1 MADIYGD
8 LARAPDFIDAFT
20 KALHSLWTQG
30 TTRTLEAYLADQL

>member
-8 LARAPDFIDAFT
+8 LARAPDFVDAFT

-30 TTRTLEAYLADQL
+30 TARTLEACLATRL